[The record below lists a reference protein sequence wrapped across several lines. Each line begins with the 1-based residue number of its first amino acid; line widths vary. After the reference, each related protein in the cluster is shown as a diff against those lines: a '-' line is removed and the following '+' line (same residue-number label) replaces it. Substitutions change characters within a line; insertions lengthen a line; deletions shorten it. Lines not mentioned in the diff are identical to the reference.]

1 MAFAV
6 AILLL
11 FGLLALYAA
20 LIVSLSIIFRVL
32 FERKFS
38 MTSLMILTTAVCVL
52 CAAPFALRYVH
63 TLLHSQRLSMVAH

>member
-11 FGLLALYAA
+11 FGLIALYAA
-20 LIVSLSIIFRVL
+20 LIVSLSIVFRVM

-38 MTSLMILTTAVCVL
+38 MKSLMIMTTAVCVL
-52 CAAPFALRYVH
+52 CAAPFTLRNVH
-63 TLLHSQRLSMVAH
+63 ALLH

>member
-1 MAFAV
+1 
-6 AILLL
+6 
-11 FGLLALYAA
+11 
-20 LIVSLSIIFRVL
+20 
-32 FERKFS
+32 